1 MTDSLSVNMFNCANC
16 SRQLSVVPD
25 YIGRLVACPYC
36 GSMFIMPRLSPLSL
50 QRVSSAEAD
59 NGTIPIAAEK
69 NSDSVAEQVE
79 TADSI
84 MAPVR
89 PISQATP
96 YIMPELIRPGGIAV
110 LAVLG
115 IVLSITGLV
124 LAISVLVIGTEML
137 FGSDRFSMGDSIYS
151 QVKFAMYCLYML
163 LYLLVCMGLLKGRNS
178 ARRIFVLLT
187 LLFIFGE
194 LTQIGVASYKGEP
207 LVNPPLDFL
216 KVIALVYML
225 GGVLYLLR
233 SRIGNW
239 FD

>member
-1 MTDSLSVNMFNCANC
+1 MADLSSENMFNCANC

-36 GSMFIMPRLSPLSL
+36 GGMFIMPGLSPQSS
-50 QRVSSAEAD
+50 QRDAPAKAD
-59 NGTIPIAAEK
+59 DETIPIAVEK
-69 NSDSVAEQVE
+69 NNDSTVE
-79 TADSI
+79 RAGTVDLPKT
-84 MAPVR
+84 PVR
-89 PISQATP
+89 PMSQATP
-96 YIMPELIRPGGIAV
+96 YIIPELTRPGGIAV

-115 IVLSITGLV
+115 LMLSVTGLV
-124 LAISVLVIGTEML
+124 LAISTLAIGTETL
-137 FGSDRFSMGDSIYS
+137 FGGGRLMLDDSIYS

-225 GGVLYLLR
+225 GGVLYLIR